1 MKEIINKETTI
12 FGTPFENYIPP
23 SWDEW
28 FIKMMYLVASKSKD
42 PKTKIGA
49 VLVRD
54 NRIISSGYNG
64 ICRGVNDN
72 IPERLVRPAKY
83 MWFEHGERNSIFAA
97 ARHGIST
104 AGTVMYT
111 NGIPCVDCARAI
123 IQAGI
128 VKVVIHRIYEQLC
141 SEAQK
146 NNSENRAQ
154 WKGHNE
160 VSMTMFRESGVEL
173 EVFYKPVGDIA
184 YFDGIKYV
192 V

>member
-1 MKEIINKETTI
+1 MGEIVKKETAT
-12 FGTPFENYIPP
+12 FGTPFENYTPP

-28 FIKMMYLVASKSKD
+28 FIKMMYLIASKSKD

-49 VLVRD
+49 VLVKD

-72 IPERLVRPAKY
+72 VPERLVRPAKY
-83 MWFEHGERNSIFAA
+83 MWFEHGERNSIYSA

-104 AGTVMYT
+104 MGSTMYT

-123 IQAGI
+123 IQSGVI
-128 VKVVIHRIYEQLC
+128 KVVIHKMYEELC
-141 SEAQK
+141 SDAQK
-146 NNSENRAQ
+146 NKPENRAQ

-160 VSMTMFRESGVEL
+160 VSMTMFHESGIEV
-173 EVFYKPVGDIA
+173 EVFNKPVGDIA